1 MKRGWIGEK
10 RLPDDKEGFGGTQ
23 KLSLIRVDK
32 DATDVVVKFRLRRFL
47 SSGDKGSQSALRA
60 FWVERAR
67 VFSVDR
73 ASC

>member
-32 DATDVVVKFRLRRFL
+32 DATDAALKFRLRRFL
-47 SSGDKGSQSALRA
+47 SWGDKVTQSTVRALPA
-60 FWVERAR
+60 DKAR

-73 ASC
+73 VSC

>member
-1 MKRGWIGEK
+1 MKRGWFGEK

-32 DATDVVVKFRLRRFL
+32 DATDAAVKFRLRRFL
-47 SSGDKGSQSALRA
+47 SSGDKGSQSTARA
-60 FWVERAR
+60 IPVDKTR

-73 ASC
+73 VSC